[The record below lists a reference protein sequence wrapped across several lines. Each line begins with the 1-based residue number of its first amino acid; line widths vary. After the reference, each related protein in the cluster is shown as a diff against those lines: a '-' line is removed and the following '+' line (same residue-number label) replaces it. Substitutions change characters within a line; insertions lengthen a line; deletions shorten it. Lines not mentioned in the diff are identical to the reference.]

1 MEIYTI
7 GHSNYSVEKLI
18 DMLKIYDINCV
29 IDIRGTPYSKYNVQ
43 YNKETIRKTL
53 TDKGYLYIYMG
64 KEFAAQRMN
73 RSSYTNEGYSD
84 FEKAMRDEHFLE
96 GINRLKNGLDK
107 GYKIALMGAMQDP
120 INCHRAILVGRAL
133 REKGFDVKHI
143 LHEGTLAS
151 QDELEEKILE
161 KYFSTRNQLTIDA
174 LLGQE
179 PTKEELIIE
188 AYRKSNR
195 EIGYRVEKLK
205 DKK

>member
-7 GHSNYSVEKLI
+7 GHSNYSVDKLI
-18 DMLKIYDINCV
+18 DMLKIYDIDCV

-43 YNKETIRKTL
+43 FNKETIRKTL
-53 TDKGYLYIYMG
+53 TDRGYLYIYMG
-64 KEFAAQRMN
+64 KEFAVQRMN
-73 RSSYTNEGYSD
+73 KSSYTKEGYAD
-84 FEKAMRDEHFLE
+84 FEKSMRDEHFLE
-96 GINRLKNGLDK
+96 GIKRLKNGLNK

-133 REKGFDVKHI
+133 REKGFNVKHI

-151 QDELEEKILE
+151 QEELEERILE
-161 KYFSTRNQLTIDA
+161 KYFSTRNQLTIDS

>member
-1 MEIYTI
+1 
-7 GHSNYSVEKLI
+7 
-18 DMLKIYDINCV
+18 
-29 IDIRGTPYSKYNVQ
+29 
-43 YNKETIRKTL
+43 
-53 TDKGYLYIYMG
+53 
-64 KEFAAQRMN
+64 
-73 RSSYTNEGYSD
+73 
-84 FEKAMRDEHFLE
+84 
-96 GINRLKNGLDK
+96 
-107 GYKIALMGAMQDP
+107 MGAMQDP

-151 QDELEEKILE
+151 QDELEERILE